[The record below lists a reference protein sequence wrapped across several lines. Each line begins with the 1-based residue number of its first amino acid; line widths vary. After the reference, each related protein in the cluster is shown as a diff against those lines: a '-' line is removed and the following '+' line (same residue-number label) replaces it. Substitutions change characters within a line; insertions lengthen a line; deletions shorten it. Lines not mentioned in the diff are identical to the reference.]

1 MTDQNTAS
9 PVHDL
14 IRQRE
19 QLREWLGKL
28 DVVGTGAPSRVA
40 ERVRA
45 DYQDR
50 LRRVTE
56 DLGLH
61 REEIDRNLGA
71 LRGDLA
77 AAEERRT
84 HAEETLEE
92 ARLRGMIGEL
102 SAEQWEAQRGP
113 LEAEVAAADAAVA
126 SARGEVERLSALAT
140 EISGEPAPVV
150 AERVPEVESFAHPV
164 GAPVEEPAGETPVE
178 EEWNPVMPPL
188 DPPTVAA
195 AEEESG
201 ATWDPF
207 GNEFGGAPA
216 TPHADAGGD
225 LPWLDPAQQTD
236 AGWSPTDSGDGLE
249 FLNDLEKTP
258 QPDAAAAGDLAED
271 DLAFLEEL
279 DRAISGSPAAAPRAA
294 TPPAP
299 PAAGESGARPKLGG
313 GPLLC
318 KECGALNEPHS
329 WYCEICGSEL

>member
-1 MTDQNTAS
+1 MTDQNTAAGAS

-19 QLREWLGKL
+19 QLREWLQKL

-61 REEIDRNLGA
+61 REEIDRTLGS
-71 LRGDLA
+71 LRGELA
-77 AAEERRT
+77 AAEDRRT
-84 HAEETLEE
+84 QAEETLEE

-102 SAEQWEAQRGP
+102 SADEWEAQRGP
-113 LEAEVAAADAAVA
+113 LEAEVAAADGAVA

-150 AERVPEVESFAHPV
+150 AERVPEVQSFAPPV

-188 DPPTVAA
+188 DPPMIAA

-216 TPHADAGGD
+216 TPHVDAGAD

-249 FLNDLEKTP
+249 FLNDLGTATP
-258 QPDAAAAGDLAED
+258 ETPAAGDLAED

-279 DRAISGSPAAAPRAA
+279 DRAISASPSASRPA
-294 TPPAP
+294 TPPAAP
-299 PAAGESGARPKLGG
+299 SGDAAPASG

-318 KECGALNEPHS
+318 KECGAINEPHS